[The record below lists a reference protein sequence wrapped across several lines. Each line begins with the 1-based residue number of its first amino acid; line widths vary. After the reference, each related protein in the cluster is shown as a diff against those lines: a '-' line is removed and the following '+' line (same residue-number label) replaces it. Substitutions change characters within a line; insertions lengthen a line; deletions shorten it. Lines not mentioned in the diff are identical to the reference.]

1 MSPVELHSR
10 ELAALYE
17 ISRLLLSDLDVF
29 EAIRRSLE
37 VLATFLNLKRGTLT
51 LIPEDGRELAIIAA
65 YGLTPEQMRRG
76 RYAPGEG
83 ITGQVLKSG
92 QAAVVPDIRT
102 EPQFLDKTGSRAGEK
117 EDISFICVPVKSGSR
132 TVGAL
137 SVDIDRR
144 PAMPLDSYRDF
155 LTIVAALMGQGVTVY
170 RLRKAERDVL
180 LEENRRLREQI
191 DVHQPAHTIIG
202 TSAAVQEA
210 LAAAR
215 QLAPSSATVMIRG
228 ESGTGKELMAQ
239 YIHRLSPRADHPL
252 VTLNCS
258 AIPESLLES
267 ELFGHERGSFTGA
280 VARRIGRFEQAD
292 GGTLFLD
299 EIGDLPPPVQVKL
312 LRVLQT
318 QEFERLGGRESIRV
332 DVRIVSATHRDIEE
346 EVAAGRFRRDLY
358 YRLSVIPLF
367 LPPLRQRPDDI
378 PLLIDHFL
386 RRFNLENRR
395 HVRLRPGAID
405 QLIIYSWP
413 GNIRELEN
421 TIERLVVMAADE
433 EIDRA
438 DLPLHLVRA
447 AAEVFPAS
455 PAGGRLPAA
464 PLPDTGMADIRRR
477 AADEERR
484 RIYDALLRAGGNR
497 RQAAKLLGMTPRQLY
512 YRVAKYFPDRVPGA
526 AGVNG
531 DIDGVDNAG
540 MAGVPQKSGGGE
552 TGGSGA

>member
-1 MSPVELHSR
+1 MSPVEIHRR

-17 ISRLLLSDLDVF
+17 ISRLLLSDLDMF

-51 LIPEDGRELAIIAA
+51 LIPEDGRELAIAAA

-92 QAAVVPDIRT
+92 QGMVVPDIRT
-102 EPQFLDKTGSRAGEK
+102 EPQFLNKTGSRAGVK
-117 EDISFICVPVKSGSR
+117 EDISFICVPVKSGPR

-155 LTIVAALMGQGVTVY
+155 LAIVAALMGQGITVH

-191 DVHQPAHTIIG
+191 DVQQPAHTIIG

-228 ESGTGKELMAQ
+228 ESGTGKELMAH

-267 ELFGHERGSFTGA
+267 ELFGHERGAFTGA

-332 DVRIVSATHRDIEE
+332 DVRIVSATHKDIEE
-346 EVAAGRFRRDLY
+346 EVTAGRFRRDLY

-367 LPPLRQRPDDI
+367 LPPLRQRHEDI

-386 RRFNLENRR
+386 RRFNRENDR
-395 HVRLRPGAID
+395 HVSLRPGAIE
-405 QLIIYSWP
+405 QLVGYSWP

-421 TIERLVVMAADE
+421 TVERLVVMAAGD
-433 EIDRA
+433 EIDRD
-438 DLPLHLVRA
+438 DLPAHL
-447 AAEVFPAS
+447 
-455 PAGGRLPAA
+455 LPAA
-464 PLPDTGMADIRRR
+464 PEALLPAPGGRNRSVVPVAEIGMADIRRR
-477 AADEERR
+477 AEDEERR
-484 RIYDALLRAGGNR
+484 RIYDALLRTGGNR
-497 RQAAKLLGMTPRQLY
+497 RRAAKLLGLTPRQVY
-512 YRVAKYFPDRVPGA
+512 YRVQKYFPDHVPGVSGERREPGFQFGVRKE
-526 AGVNG
+526 AGE
-531 DIDGVDNAG
+531 IDEAG
-540 MAGVPQKSGGGE
+540 ERP
-552 TGGSGA
+552 